1 MNVLIVDDEPLAR
14 QEIRRLL
21 GRYSQ
26 LDSISEAADG
36 AEALALLQEQEF
48 QVVFVD
54 IRMPEM
60 DGIELVASAGNRSL
74 FVFCTAYSQHAL
86 EAFDLN
92 AFDYLLKPVNPNRL
106 DQVMA
111 KVDLALSGKSYHGQ
125 QEQEK
130 ASTADILPENHGFLL
145 KFGHD
150 YRIVRL
156 QDVLRFEALGNHVV
170 VHLEKE
176 KSYIQSSLSRL
187 EAKLDD
193 SHFLKASRSD
203 VVRIDAICKVEEGMN
218 PGSLMVQLSNGQSVD
233 VSRRQAQ
240 YLKKQFSI

>member
-1 MNVLIVDDEPLAR
+1 MNILIVDDEPLAR
-14 QEIRRLL
+14 QELIRLL
-21 GRYSQ
+21 GRY
-26 LDSISEAADG
+26 DEIASIEQASDG
-36 AEALALLQEQEF
+36 QIALNLLKETVF
-48 QVVFVD
+48 DLVFVD

-60 DGIELVASAGNRSL
+60 DGIELVASAGNKSL

-106 DQVMA
+106 DQVFE
-111 KVDLALSGKSYHGQ
+111 KVKLALADKSYHGHKD
-125 QEQEK
+125 K
-130 ASTADILPENHGFLL
+130 AGETEVLAENHGFLL

-156 QDVLRFEALGNHVV
+156 QDVQRFEAVGNHVAV
-170 VHLEKE
+170 YLDNE
-176 KSYIQSSLSRL
+176 KSFIQSSLSRL

-193 SHFLKASRSD
+193 KVFFKASRSD
-203 VVRIDAICKVEEGMN
+203 VVRIDSIA
-218 PGSLMVQLSNGQSVD
+218 QLEDGINSGGLCLVLNNGQEIE

-240 YLKKQFSI
+240 LLKKTFSL

>member
-1 MNVLIVDDEPLAR
+1 MNILIVDDEPLAR

-26 LDSISEAADG
+26 IESIAEAVDG
-36 AEALALLQEQEF
+36 LEALALVQEEEF
-48 QVVFVD
+48 HLVFVD

-60 DGIELVASAGNRSL
+60 DGIELVSSVGNRSL

-106 DQVMA
+106 DHVMA
-111 KVDLALSGKSYHGQ
+111 KVELALSGKSYHGQ
-125 QEQEK
+125 QEKEI
-130 ASTADILPENHGFLL
+130 ASEILPENHGFLL

-187 EAKLDD
+187 EAKLDE
-193 SHFLKASRSD
+193 SHFFKASRSD

-218 PGSLMVQLSNGQSVD
+218 PGSLLVQLSNGQSVD